1 MNSQLSLNFP
11 GSLAAISVLGSNQA
25 DLAIDD
31 FEKQHLYMTYAFSFY
46 GPEALE
52 DLCDDALVN
61 ERRGSASEPLDSVI
75 RELGLES

>member
-1 MNSQLSLNFP
+1 MSTQLTLNFP
-11 GSLAAISVLGSNQA
+11 AHLAAISVLGSNQS

-52 DLCDDALVN
+52 DLYDDGLVR
-61 ERRGSASEPLDSVI
+61 ERRGTPSEPLDNVI
-75 RELGLES
+75 RELGLEN